1 MSSIRT
7 PHLDRFYQA
16 TTSHTN
22 WTKHARY
29 LRGASQHA
37 NGIFNGDV
45 QLQLSPAAY
54 LTCMITTLVQYIFPA
69 LQSKE
74 SRNEKTRSDKSWEE
88 PSELI
93 RIHWTWNPKVK
104 EYLSCTSSQPLL
116 RIVDRMTRT
125 RKILLHCASRF
136 KNSSY
141 TNAQL
146 VTIGVKKVRLTYKQV
161 SRLKYIFSSLIA
173 THIFQS
179 QL

>member
-74 SRNEKTRSDKSWEE
+74 SRNEKMRSDKSWAE

-93 RIHWTWNPKVK
+93 RIHWTWNQRVK

-116 RIVDRMTRT
+116 QIVDRMTR
-125 RKILLHCASRF
+125 KKKFHYIVLRF

-146 VTIGVKKVRLTYKQV
+146 VTIGVKKVRLSWKQV